1 MREYGT
7 VFENVDLKKY
17 NTYGIGGRAKY
28 LVMPDSLRQLQDL
41 LAFLQ
46 QEKMS
51 WYILGGG
58 SNVILSD
65 TDFNGVIIKL
75 DHLNNYSVN
84 KDIIT
89 VGAGITLGEMVNKM
103 LADGYTNYA
112 NLLGIPGLLGG
123 AIIGNAG
130 ANGTNIFDNLLSVT
144 ILRDGNIV
152 ELKKDDINYDY
163 RYTEFKNTQAII
175 LEAKFQGI
183 KGNVAM
189 AKEMVK
195 ENLQRRKNTQPV
207 GTKNAGSVFKNP
219 SNFAAGYLIERAG
232 LKGFKHGGAKV
243 SDKHA
248 NFIINFN
255 NATSRDII
263 ELITIIKT
271 EVKKRFQV
279 DLELEQIIVNW

>member
-7 VFENVDLKKY
+7 VLENVDLKKY
-17 NTYGIGGRAKY
+17 NTYGIGGKAKY
-28 LVMPDSLRQLQDL
+28 LVMPDSLKDLQDL

-46 QEKMS
+46 QEKRP

-58 SNVILSD
+58 SNVILPD

-75 DHLNNYSVN
+75 DHLNNYSVH

-175 LEAKFQGI
+175 LNAKFQGI

-195 ENLQRRKNTQPV
+195 ENLERRKNTQPL

>member
-7 VFENVDLKKY
+7 FFENVDLKKY
-17 NTYGIGGRAKY
+17 NTYGIGGKAKY

-51 WYILGGG
+51 WYILGSG
-58 SNVILSD
+58 SNVILPD

-189 AKEMVK
+189 AKEIVK
-195 ENLQRRKNTQPV
+195 ENLERRKNTQPV

-219 SNFAAGYLIERAG
+219 SNFAAGYFIEQAG

-248 NFIINFN
+248 NFIENFN

-263 ELITIIKT
+263 ELIAIIKT
-271 EVKKRFQV
+271 EVEKRFQV
-279 DLELEQIIVNW
+279 VLELEQIIVNW

>member
-7 VFENVDLKKY
+7 VLENVDLKKY
-17 NTYGIGGRAKY
+17 NTYGIGGKAKY
-28 LVMPDSLRQLQDL
+28 LVMPDSLKDLQNL

-46 QEKMS
+46 QEKRP

-58 SNVILSD
+58 SNVILPD

-75 DHLNNYSVN
+75 DHLNNYSVH

-189 AKEMVK
+189 AKEIIK

>member
-7 VFENVDLKKY
+7 VLENVDLKKY
-17 NTYGIGGRAKY
+17 NTYGIGGKAKY
-28 LVMPDSLRQLQDL
+28 LVMPDSLKDLQDL

-46 QEKMS
+46 QEKRP

-58 SNVILSD
+58 SNVILPD

-75 DHLNNYSVN
+75 DHLNNYSVH

-175 LEAKFQGI
+175 LNAKFQGI

-195 ENLQRRKNTQPV
+195 ENLQRRKNTQPL

-248 NFIINFN
+248 NFIENFN

>member
-7 VFENVDLKKY
+7 VLENVDLKKY
-17 NTYGIGGRAKY
+17 NTYGIGGTAKY
-28 LVMPDSLRQLQDL
+28 LVMPDSLKDLQNL

-46 QEKMS
+46 QEKRL

-58 SNVILSD
+58 SNVILPD

-75 DHLNNYSVN
+75 DHLNNYSVH

-195 ENLQRRKNTQPV
+195 ENLERRKNTQPV

-248 NFIINFN
+248 NFIENFN

>member
-7 VFENVDLKKY
+7 VLENVDLKKY
-17 NTYGIGGRAKY
+17 NTYGIGGTAKY
-28 LVMPDSLRQLQDL
+28 LIMPDSLRQLQDL

-46 QEKMS
+46 QEKRP
-51 WYILGGG
+51 WYILGSG
-58 SNVILSD
+58 SNVILPD

-75 DHLNNYSVN
+75 DHLNNYSVH

-189 AKEMVK
+189 AKEIIK

-248 NFIINFN
+248 NFIENFN

-271 EVKKRFQV
+271 
-279 DLELEQIIVNW
+279 

>member
-7 VFENVDLKKY
+7 VLENVDLKKY
-17 NTYGIGGRAKY
+17 NTYGNGGNAKY
-28 LVMPDSLRQLQDL
+28 LVMPDSLKDLQDL

-46 QEKMS
+46 QEKRP

-58 SNVILSD
+58 SNVILPD

-75 DHLNNYSVN
+75 DHLNNYSVH

-175 LEAKFQGI
+175 LNAKFQGI

-195 ENLQRRKNTQPV
+195 ENLERRKNTQPL

>member
-7 VFENVDLKKY
+7 VLENVDLNKY
-17 NTYGIGGRAKY
+17 NTYGIGGRTKY
-28 LVMPDSLRQLQDL
+28 LVMPDSLKDLQNL

-46 QEKMS
+46 QEKRP

-58 SNVILSD
+58 SNVILPD

-75 DHLNNYSVN
+75 DHLNNYSVH

-175 LEAKFQGI
+175 LDAKFQGI

-195 ENLQRRKNTQPV
+195 ENLQRRKNTQPL

-243 SDKHA
+243 SDIHA
-248 NFIINFN
+248 NFIENFN

-263 ELITIIKT
+263 ELIAIIKT
-271 EVKKRFQV
+271 EVEKRFQV
-279 DLELEQIIVNW
+279 VLELEQIIVNW

>member
-1 MREYGT
+1 M
-7 VFENVDLKKY
+7 N
-17 NTYGIGGRAKY
+17 
-28 LVMPDSLRQLQDL
+28 
-41 LAFLQ
+41 
-46 QEKMS
+46 
-51 WYILGGG
+51 
-58 SNVILSD
+58 
-65 TDFNGVIIKL
+65 
-75 DHLNNYSVN
+75 
-84 KDIIT
+84 
-89 VGAGITLGEMVNKM
+89 
-103 LADGYTNYA
+103 
-112 NLLGIPGLLGG
+112 
-123 AIIGNAG
+123 
-130 ANGTNIFDNLLSVT
+130 
-144 ILRDGNIV
+144 
-152 ELKKDDINYDY
+152 
-163 RYTEFKNTQAII
+163 
-175 LEAKFQGI
+175 AKFQGI

-248 NFIINFN
+248 NFIENFN

>member
-7 VFENVDLKKY
+7 VLENVDLKKY
-17 NTYGIGGRAKY
+17 NTYGIGGKAKY
-28 LVMPDSLRQLQDL
+28 LVMPDSLKDLQDL

-46 QEKMS
+46 QEKRP

-58 SNVILSD
+58 SNVILPD

-75 DHLNNYSVN
+75 DHLNNYSVH

-175 LEAKFQGI
+175 LNAKFQGI

-195 ENLQRRKNTQPV
+195 ENLERRKNTQPL

-232 LKGFKHGGAKV
+232 LKGFKYVGSKV
-243 SDKHA
+243 SDKYA
-248 NFIINFN
+248 NFIIYFN

>member
-7 VFENVDLKKY
+7 VLENVDLKKY
-17 NTYGIGGRAKY
+17 NTYGIGGKAKY
-28 LVMPDSLRQLQDL
+28 LVMPDSLKDLQDL

-46 QEKMS
+46 QEKRP

-58 SNVILSD
+58 SNVILPD

-75 DHLNNYSVN
+75 DHLNNYSVH

-175 LEAKFQGI
+175 LNAKFQGI

-195 ENLQRRKNTQPV
+195 ENLERRKNTQPL

-279 DLELEQIIVNW
+279 DLELEQIIVNG

>member
-7 VFENVDLKKY
+7 VLENVDLKKY
-17 NTYGIGGRAKY
+17 NTYGIGGTAKY
-28 LVMPDSLRQLQDL
+28 LIMPDSLKDLQNL

-46 QEKMS
+46 QEKRP
-51 WYILGGG
+51 WYILGSG
-58 SNVILSD
+58 SNVILPD

-75 DHLNNYSVN
+75 DHLNNYSVH

-195 ENLQRRKNTQPV
+195 ENLERRKNTQPL

-248 NFIINFN
+248 NFIENFN